1 MSTFYKMVE
10 WAATANIYE
19 VNIRQYSDAGTFRGF
34 QTHLARLSEMGVKI
48 LWLMPITL
56 ISEFERQGTLG
67 SYYACSSYTEI
78 NPEFGNASD
87 FKNLVAEAHSLGM
100 KIMIDWVANHTGYRH
115 EWALQH
121 PEWYQKNEHGDF
133 TENHGWTDV
142 IDLDYHSHE
151 MRIAM
156 INAMQYWV
164 KAFNIDGFRCDMAHL
179 VPLDFWHSARKACEE
194 IKPLFWLGE
203 CDEDNYSE
211 IFDATYTWRW
221 MHAIENFIQDAG
233 SFQDMFSIIQH
244 YNHLPA
250 GALKMYFTSNHDE
263 NSWNGTEY
271 EKYGKLALP
280 LAVFTQM
287 VKGIPLIY
295 SGQELPNLK
304 RLKFFEKDIIEWH
317 KSGLQL
323 HGFYKQLLQLRNFS
337 PAFESDAIYICNAIE
352 DCGISIT
359 RRKND
364 TEIIALF
371 NFSDKQK
378 IQVQSPN
385 TAGKFTSLCSGVTY
399 NFNEEETFE
408 LLPCEYLM
416 YVK

>member
-10 WAATANIYE
+10 WAETANIYE

-34 QTHLARLSEMGVKI
+34 QTHLARLREMGVKI
-48 LWLMPITL
+48 LWLMPITP

-78 NPEFGNASD
+78 NPEFGNDID

-115 EWALQH
+115 EWALHH

-142 IDLDYHSHE
+142 IDLDYHNHE

-156 INAMQYWV
+156 MNAMQYWV
-164 KAFNIDGFRCDMAHL
+164 KEFNIDGFRCDMAHL

-211 IFDATYTWRW
+211 VFDATYTWRW

-244 YNHLPA
+244 YDHLPA

-280 LAVFTQM
+280 LAAFTQM

-371 NFSDKQK
+371 NFSDKEK
-378 IQVQSPN
+378 IRAQPQN
-385 TAGKFTSLCSGVTY
+385 RAGKFTSLCSGVTY
-399 NFNEEETFE
+399 NFNEGETFE
-408 LLPCEYLM
+408 LLPGEYLL